1 MEIKQEFKKLHSE
14 LVKLNKRL
22 GSTVTKEDAKRF
34 ATKDD
39 LKNFSTKDDLKQFAT
54 KDDLKNFSTKDDLKQ
69 FATKD
74 DLKNFATKDDLK
86 NFATKDDL
94 KAQTEELK
102 EFAEEQTDKLA
113 QVIAETIDKPLTKHL
128 KDVSLDGDLS
138 MRVLHLEKD
147 VRQIKKTIHA

>member
-22 GSTVTKEDAKRF
+22 GSTVTKEDAKR
-34 ATKDD
+34 
-39 LKNFSTKDDLKQFAT
+39 FAT

-147 VRQIKKTIHA
+147 VRQIKKTIHAWNKKSN

>member
-39 LKNFSTKDDLKQFAT
+39 LKQ
-54 KDDLKNFSTKDDLKQ
+54 
-69 FATKD
+69 
-74 DLKNFATKDDLK
+74 FATKDDLK